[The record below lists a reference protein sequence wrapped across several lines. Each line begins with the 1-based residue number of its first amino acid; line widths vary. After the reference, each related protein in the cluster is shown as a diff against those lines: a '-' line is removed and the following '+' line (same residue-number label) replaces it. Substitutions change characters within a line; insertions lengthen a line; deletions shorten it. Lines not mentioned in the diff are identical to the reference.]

1 MGIPAK
7 DRTRAEEL
15 RELLARWNRE
25 YYEEDAPSVPDDQ
38 YDRALR
44 ELEELENAWPE
55 LLTEASPTRQ
65 VGGRAVRGFGQYR
78 HRSPLLSLANAMDT
92 EELGAFWD
100 RMDAALDP
108 EVPRE
113 FFAEMKIDGL
123 SMALIYRNGQ
133 LVTGATRGDG
143 TTGEDVTPNV
153 KVVRGIPHSLSGAPP
168 VLEIRGE
175 IYLAKEEF
183 ARINGAREEAGEKVF
198 ANPRNAAAGTLRQ
211 LDPEVVRSRNLQGF
225 FYDVTYGEDLPFR
238 TQQEMIRWLGELGFA
253 TEPNGRLFDRREDLL
268 NFAGQWNALRHD
280 LPYEIDGIVVKL
292 NHLRSRETL
301 GNTSK
306 SPRWAV
312 AYKFPP
318 QEAVTRLLSIEV
330 NVGRTG
336 VLTPTAEFDPV
347 SLAGTVVRRAS
358 LHNLDLIR
366 QRDIRTGD
374 LVVIRKAGD
383 IIPEVV
389 RSLPEERTGQ
399 ERVFRMPETCPAC
412 GSPVVRPEGEVAYR
426 CTGGLICP
434 AQIRRGLMHFAS
446 RDAMDIDGLGEKM
459 VNLLVDER
467 LVANAA
473 DLYGLREEQLEPLP
487 RMGKLSA
494 ANLVAAI
501 DRSRQRGLGPLI
513 FALGIRHVGQKA
525 GMNLARHFGS
535 LTSLMEASLE
545 ELASVDEV
553 GPAMAASLR
562 EFFTEPGN
570 QQVISRLMEAGL
582 KTTEEQ
588 GPRGD
593 RLAGIT
599 FVLTG
604 TLETMT
610 RSEASALI
618 ESQGGKVA
626 SSVSKK
632 TGYVVAG
639 SEAGS
644 KLEKALSLGVPVL
657 EERQFLSMLE
667 TGPGKEES

>member
-7 DRTRAEEL
+7 DRARAEEL

-25 YYEEDAPSVPDDQ
+25 YYEEDAPTVPDDQ

-44 ELEELENAWPE
+44 ELELLESSWPE
-55 LLTEASPTRQ
+55 LVTEASPTLQ

-92 EELGAFWD
+92 EELEAFWD

-153 KVVRGIPHSLSGAPP
+153 RMVRGIPHSLTGAPA

-175 IYLAKEEF
+175 IYLSKEEF

-211 LDPEVVRSRNLQGF
+211 LDPGVVRSRNLQGF

-238 TQQEMIRWLGELGFA
+238 TQQDMIRWLGEMGFD
-253 TEPNGRLFDRREDLL
+253 TEPGGRLFDRREDLVD
-268 NFAGQWNALRHD
+268 FAVQWNSLRHD

-292 NHLRSRETL
+292 NHLKARESL
-301 GNTSK
+301 GNTAK

-336 VLTPTAEFDPV
+336 VLTPTAEFSPV

-399 ERVFRMPETCPAC
+399 ETEFHMPDVCPAC
-412 GSPVVRPEGEVAYR
+412 GSPVVRPEGEAAYR

-459 VNLLVDER
+459 VNLLVDES

-473 DLYGLREEQLEPLP
+473 DLYGLRQEQLEPLP

-535 LTSLMEASLE
+535 LAALMEASLE
-545 ELASVDEV
+545 DLAAVDEV

-570 QQVISRLMEAGL
+570 RQVISRLMEAGL
-582 KTTEEQ
+582 KTTEDAA
-588 GPRGD
+588 PRGN
-593 RLAGIT
+593 RLAGVT

-604 TLETMT
+604 TLETMS

-618 ESQGGKVA
+618 EAQGGKVS

-632 TGYVVAG
+632 TTYVVAG

-644 KLEKALSLGVPVL
+644 KLDKALSLGVPVL
-657 EERQFLSMLE
+657 EEGQFLLLLE